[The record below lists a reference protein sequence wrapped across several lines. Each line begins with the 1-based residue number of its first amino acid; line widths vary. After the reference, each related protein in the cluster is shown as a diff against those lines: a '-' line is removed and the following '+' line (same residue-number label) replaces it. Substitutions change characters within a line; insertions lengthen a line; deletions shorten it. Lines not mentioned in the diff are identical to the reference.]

1 VARPEDPPWRCLKRC
16 SLGAA
21 ETTWGGAVA
30 LAEVSAVEGVPG
42 DPAGLPPG
50 SPGGDGI
57 GPDVARP
64 RWVRLVLAG
73 GWLAGGVIVAVL
85 GLTVLGDAPMGLR
98 VAAVVA
104 GVVAAYRGVQSAGR
118 AVAGDGWDAALWL
131 SVVWIG
137 VLVAAAVAAPLL
149 PLGEH
154 RDTAA
159 TIAEP
164 SLLRPDL
171 GSEHPLGTNNLGLDQ
186 LARVVYGARASLLM
200 ALVASAIGLV
210 VGGAVGVVAGTRR
223 GWVDR
228 ALGVANNAFLAF
240 PPLVLLLA
248 FAAVMERDARN
259 IALALGALSIPVNL
273 RLARANAMAV
283 AQEGFVEAARV
294 MGASRRRIVLRE
306 IVPNVLPALLSYA
319 LIVMAV
325 LLVAEASLSYL
336 GLGVQQPDPSWGNMM
351 AEGDGGLLE
360 EHPHLVVVPGGVMFA
375 TVLAFNLVGERLRQ
389 RWDSRGS

>member
-1 VARPEDPPWRCLKRC
+1 M
-16 SLGAA
+16 
-21 ETTWGGAVA
+21 A

-42 DPAGLPPG
+42 DPAGSPPG
-50 SPGGDGI
+50 SSDVGDGA
-57 GPDVARP
+57 GPTRS
-64 RWVRLVLAG
+64 RGGRLLVAG
-73 GWLAGGVIVAVL
+73 GWLVGGAVAATV
-85 GLTVLGDAPMGLR
+85 GLTVLASAPMAVR
-98 VAAVVA
+98 VAVVVA
-104 GVVAAYRGVQSAGR
+104 GAGAAYRGVRSTGR
-118 AVAGDGWDAALWL
+118 ALFGDGWDAALWL
-131 SVVWIG
+131 SATWIVV
-137 VLVAAAVAAPLL
+137 VVAAAVVAPLL

-171 GSEHPLGTNNLGLDQ
+171 GSEHPLGTNNLGLDE
-186 LARVVYGARASLLM
+186 LARVIYGARASLLM
-200 ALVASAIGLV
+200 ALVASSIGLL
-210 VGGAVGVVAGTRR
+210 VGGAIGVVAGTRR
-223 GWVDR
+223 GWADR
-228 ALGVANNAFLAF
+228 ALSTANNAFLAF
-240 PPLVLLLA
+240 PPMVLLLA
-248 FAAVMERDARN
+248 FASVMERDARN

-273 RLARANAMAV
+273 RLARANALTV
-283 AQEGFVEAARV
+283 AQEGYVEAARV
-294 MGASRRRIVLRE
+294 MGASRGRILLRE
-306 IVPNVLPALLSYA
+306 VVPNVLPPLLSYA

-389 RWDSRGS
+389 RWDSRGT